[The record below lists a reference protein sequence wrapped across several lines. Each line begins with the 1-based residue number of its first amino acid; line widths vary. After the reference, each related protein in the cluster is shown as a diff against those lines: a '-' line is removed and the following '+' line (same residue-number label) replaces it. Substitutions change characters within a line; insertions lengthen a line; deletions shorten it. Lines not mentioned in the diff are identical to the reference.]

1 MFNAFPIL
9 MQRRLRM
16 FFLLFQI
23 LSVYQM
29 TPNPLSIV
37 TKMHAFFF
45 CGYWLHN
52 AIQIETRKVLHINH
66 VCQNNTLRLPHLTN
80 RRDGWLTLQCQ
91 VRLVWSWALPMSQV
105 PPPPPHTKASTGGRG
120 AALSDHKQ
128 KYTKTFC
135 SKAVEGNRERWHLSF
150 YCIFG

>member
-37 TKMHAFFF
+37 TKMHAFFLL
-45 CGYWLHN
+45 WLL
-52 AIQIETRKVLHINH
+52 APQRQIETRKVLHINH
-66 VCQNNTLRLPHLTN
+66 VCQYNTLRLPHLTN

-105 PPPPPHTKASTGGRG
+105 PPSFLIQRRQQGEGELHSVITSRSTPRHFV
-120 AALSDHKQ
+120 AKQ
-128 KYTKTFC
+128 W
-135 SKAVEGNRERWHLSF
+135 REKESAG
-150 YCIFG
+150 IFLFIAF

>member
-37 TKMHAFFF
+37 TKMHAFFLL
-45 CGYWLHN
+45 WLL
-52 AIQIETRKVLHINH
+52 APQRQIETRKVLHINH
-66 VCQNNTLRLPHLTN
+66 VCQYNTLRLPHLTN

-105 PPPPPHTKASTGGRG
+105 PPPPHTKAPTRGRG